1 MFSINEF
8 DGNPKP
14 KPKKKKKHKTN
25 KQKHMRTCF
34 IHTKNIN
41 K

>member
-14 KPKKKKKHKTN
+14 KPKKKKTQN
-25 KQKHMRTCF
+25 KQTKTHENMFHTRKKH
-34 IHTKNIN
+34 
-41 K
+41 